1 MTKIRSLLVAAVV
14 AGALIGVGVTVSVN
28 RQSCA
33 PADEIG
39 TPTLLP
45 VGRGKAGRGPRL
57 PDFTKL
63 VGRLS
68 PSVVNISAISE
79 QKIMPGR
86 RGEIDPFEFFFER
99 PGTRRLRSLGS
110 GVILDEEGY
119 IVTNHHVVEDA
130 DKLLVKLENEKEY
143 EAELVG
149 SDKKTDIAVIK
160 IDAEDLVP
168 VALGDSD
175 ELRVGEWVL
184 AIGNP
189 FGLDH
194 TVTAGIVSAKGR
206 RINRPDKG
214 PYDDFIQTDAAI
226 NPGNSG
232 GPLVNLAGQV
242 VGINTAIYSRS
253 GGNIGIGFAIPV
265 NMVREIVPQLK
276 ETGHVTRGWLGVTI
290 QAVNKDIAESL
301 GLPEVRG
308 ALVASVRPGSPADE
322 GGIKRGD
329 VIVEFDGQDV
339 PKSADLPSIVAGTP
353 VGKKVEVVVI
363 RSGER
368 KTLEVKVGK
377 LEESEAMG
385 EPVKA
390 GKLGLVV
397 QNITPDVARE
407 LDLDKSVTGVVVS
420 AVTRG
425 SPADEAGIRPGDV
438 IEMVGNKPV
447 GNVAE
452 FRKLVAERGEGS
464 ILVLVRRD
472 DQTLFRV
479 IKPAED

>member
-1 MTKIRSLLVAAVV
+1 MTKTRSLLMAAVV
-14 AGALIGVGVTVSVN
+14 AGAVIGVGVTVSLN

-33 PADEIG
+33 PADEV
-39 TPTLLP
+39 TRPAVLP
-45 VGRGKAGRGPRL
+45 VSHDKAVRAARL
-57 PDFTKL
+57 PDFSKI
-63 VGRLS
+63 VERLS
-68 PSVVNISAISE
+68 PSVVNISVIPE
-79 QKIMPGR
+79 EKVVPRR
-86 RGEIDPFEFFFER
+86 RGEIDPFEFFFGR
-99 PGTRRLRSLGS
+99 PGRRSRSLGS
-110 GVILDEEGY
+110 GVIIDEDGY

-130 DKLLVKLENEKEY
+130 GKLLVKLENEKEY
-143 EAELVG
+143 EAELIG

-160 IDAEDLVP
+160 IDADGLVP
-168 VALGDSD
+168 IALGDSD

-206 RINRPDKG
+206 RLRRPDSS

-232 GPLVNLAGQV
+232 GPLVNLAGQM

-276 ETGHVTRGWLGVTI
+276 ETGHVTRGWLGVMI
-290 QAVNKDIAESL
+290 QPVNEDIAENL
-301 GLPEVRG
+301 GLPEAKG
-308 ALVASVRPGSPADE
+308 ALVASVTPDSPAE
-322 GGIKRGD
+322 RGGIQRGD

-363 RSGER
+363 RNGER
-368 KTLEVKVGK
+368 KTIEVEVGK
-377 LEESEAMG
+377 LEEGEAAG

-397 QNITPDVARE
+397 QNITPDIARE
-407 LDLDKSVTGVVVS
+407 LDLDKKIQGVVVS

-425 SPADEAGIRPGDV
+425 SPADEAGIMPGDV

-447 GNVAE
+447 KNVAE
-452 FRKLVAERGEGS
+452 FRKLVSERGEGES